1 MERVLARRLFR
12 RLQNILKKK
21 KSDCM
26 EEMDMRLVVGA
37 IFGDRI
43 QGFR

>member
-26 EEMDMRLVVGA
+26 EEMDIEVSDGA

-43 QGFR
+43 QRT